1 MLVLMSTEILGQ
13 QLSSNADA
21 VVGLRESADPAGR
34 ISVIVL
40 MNVGLRVKK
49 RVKRETRRSIVRV
62 RPAKRR
68 TG

>member
-62 RPAKRR
+62 RLAKRR

>member
-1 MLVLMSTEILGQ
+1 MLVLMSNEIHVLL
-13 QLSSNADA
+13 LSSNADA
-21 VVGLRESADPAGR
+21 VGGLRESADPAGR

-49 RVKRETRRSIVRV
+49 RVRRETKRSIVRV
-62 RPAKRR
+62 RRAKRR